1 MTKDTHEKLITAGYL
16 LMAVLQVVAVW
27 QGLEYSSGLPR
38 ALALV
43 GAGAVG
49 AIPII
54 GSIAGIWGAMAAWG
68 WSFLPSLL
76 IFFWYVPVVL
86 VAAFLASRNPSQER
100 PA

>member
-1 MTKDTHEKLITAGYL
+1 MTNDAREKLFTAGYL

-27 QGLEYSSGLPR
+27 QGLEYANGLPR

-43 GAGAVG
+43 GGGAVG
-49 AIPII
+49 AIPIL

-76 IFFWYVPVVL
+76 VFFWYVPAVL
-86 VAAFLASRNPSQER
+86 VVAFLESRGRSRKR